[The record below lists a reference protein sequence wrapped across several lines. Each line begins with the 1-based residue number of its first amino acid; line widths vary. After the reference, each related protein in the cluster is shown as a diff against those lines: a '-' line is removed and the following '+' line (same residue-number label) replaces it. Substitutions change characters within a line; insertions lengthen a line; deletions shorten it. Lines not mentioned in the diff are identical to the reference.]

1 MQQLK
6 LLDEI
11 SGYNLYYSLTINY
24 VYVEDENK
32 NDDDL
37 SSLSMSGCSQDVDSS
52 GEDANEVDGS
62 TGHATLLVLQA

>member
-1 MQQLK
+1 MSFT
-6 LLDEI
+6 E
-11 SGYNLYYSLTINY
+11 YNLYYSLTINNI
-24 VYVEDENK
+24 YVEDENE

-52 GEDANEVDGS
+52 EEDANEVEGS